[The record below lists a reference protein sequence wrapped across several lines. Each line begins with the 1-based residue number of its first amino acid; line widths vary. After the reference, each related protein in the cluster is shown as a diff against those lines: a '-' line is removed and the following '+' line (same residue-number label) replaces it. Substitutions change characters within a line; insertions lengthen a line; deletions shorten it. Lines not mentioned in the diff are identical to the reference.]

1 MLGFLGEANKLGGFS
16 SITHF
21 TFHLLLD
28 LLGGILGELA
38 DVLLEHLGR
47 GLALGNLALGRQ
59 LELRSGL
66 QRLVGLSLLGAP
78 LDLGLLFQQVQHA
91 ALAP

>member
-1 MLGFLGEANKLGGFS
+1 MF
-16 SITHF
+16 
-21 TFHLLLD
+21 
-28 LLGGILGELA
+28 GELA

-47 GLALGNLALGRQ
+47 RLALGDLALGRQ

-91 ALAP
+91 ALTP

>member
-1 MLGFLGEANKLGGFS
+1 MPTFS
-16 SITHF
+16 FKINSVTHF

-47 GLALGNLALGRQ
+47 GFNLRL
-59 LELRSGL
+59 GL
-66 QRLVGLSLLGAP
+66 QLQLRPGHQWLVGLSLLGRP
-78 LDLGLLFQQVQHA
+78 LDLGLLFQEMQHA
-91 ALAP
+91 ALGA

>member
-1 MLGFLGEANKLGGFS
+1 MKWSKDHFSISIAHFRFQFLLE
-16 SITHF
+16 
-21 TFHLLLD
+21 

-66 QRLVGLSLLGAP
+66 QGLVGLSLLGAP
-78 LDLGLLFQQVQHA
+78 LDLGLLFQQV
-91 ALAP
+91 